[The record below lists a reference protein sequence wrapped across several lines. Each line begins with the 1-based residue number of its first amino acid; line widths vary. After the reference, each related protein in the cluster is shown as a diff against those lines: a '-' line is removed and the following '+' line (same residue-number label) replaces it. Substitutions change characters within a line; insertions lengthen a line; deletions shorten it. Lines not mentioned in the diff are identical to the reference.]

1 LAPRRLRI
9 LKNVLEKE
17 IAPPH
22 PSEWLHI
29 VREYREF
36 EDVLVR
42 AGVLIEIVL
51 WFFVGEQIG
60 RGNIA
65 GYIVPATYIPKATRK
80 KAAATQI
87 DNPSEF

>member
-1 LAPRRLRI
+1 M
-9 LKNVLEKE
+9 
-17 IAPPH
+17 
-22 PSEWLHI
+22 
-29 VREYREF
+29 
-36 EDVLVR
+36 VR